1 MASRIPRI
9 ACPDPAPP
17 RSRRED
23 VGSLARVYAR
33 FAPNFGE
40 DPKHG
45 ESATLPRPTRA
56 GTQWPVRNG
65 STRAENGPCTTSEP
79 PFVEFRDSLSGN
91 RKVPNFLPRLLD
103 ELRPDGLLRTGIG
116 RSGWSR

>member
-1 MASRIPRI
+1 WEPSARIRAFRSQPRARSRASRLGLLPGTS
-9 ACPDPAPP
+9 APLEV
-17 RSRRED
+17 RWTCRVSR
-23 VGSLARVYAR
+23 
-33 FAPNFGE
+33 
-40 DPKHG
+40 G
-45 ESATLPRPTRA
+45 ESARLPRPTRT
-56 GTQWPVRNG
+56 GTQWPVGNG